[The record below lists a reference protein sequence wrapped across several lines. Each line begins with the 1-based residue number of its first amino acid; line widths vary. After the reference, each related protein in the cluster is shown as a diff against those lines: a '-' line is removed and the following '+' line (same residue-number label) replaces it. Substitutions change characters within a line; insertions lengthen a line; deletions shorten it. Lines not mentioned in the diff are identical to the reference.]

1 MKLEFAFAVH
11 SDKEELSKFN
21 SPATKLRHDVAQMHS
36 AALKWQLLTEK
47 QRLVCVALPVH
58 ALTQTRTF

>member
-36 AALKWQLLTEK
+36 AALK
-47 QRLVCVALPVH
+47 
-58 ALTQTRTF
+58 